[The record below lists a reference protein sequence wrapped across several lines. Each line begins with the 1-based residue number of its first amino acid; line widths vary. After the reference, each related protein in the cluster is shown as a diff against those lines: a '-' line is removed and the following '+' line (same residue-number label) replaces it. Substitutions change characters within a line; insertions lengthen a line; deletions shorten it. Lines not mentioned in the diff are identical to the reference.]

1 MPSKI
6 HTLLLFG
13 PIIITCLSP
22 PRTTAATAVH
32 FHSVDHTLTHHP
44 RRESPPRT
52 TAFDQGDVER
62 QHDYGSRLR
71 PSRTEQSCDF
81 PGTVLLSPRWPCR
94 FPRALAPSIRTTS
107 RSIPVMSR
115 LAASLIIV
123 ALTESFSTTSF
134 SREMNARSPLMPLT
148 CVRIGGKSRSKM
160 NPIQLPRLQ
169 SMPYPSLRAIARQTR
184 PNSVKSGEQSR
195 MTLPRLLHDLTR

>member
-94 FPRALAPSIRTTS
+94 FPRALPPSIRTAS
-107 RSIPVMSR
+107 RSIPAMSR
-115 LAASLIIV
+115 LAASLIIA
-123 ALTESFSTTSF
+123 ALTESFSTTAF
-134 SREMNARSPLMPLT
+134 FREMEARSSLISHMCSHRWQKSLKNESNSITAAAIHAISQPSRNRSTNQTKL
-148 CVRIGGKSRSKM
+148 REIG
-160 NPIQLPRLQ
+160 
-169 SMPYPSLRAIARQTR
+169 RAIT
-184 PNSVKSGEQSR
+184 N
-195 MTLPRLLHDLTR
+195 DLAAAFA

>member
-62 QHDYGSRLR
+62 GPDYGSPFAPIADGAKLR
-71 PSRTEQSCDF
+71 V

-115 LAASLIIV
+115 LAASLIIT
-123 ALTESFSTTSF
+123 ALTESLSTTSW
-134 SREMNARSPLMPLT
+134 SRRD
-148 CVRIGGKSRSKM
+148 GGAIPSHMCSHRWQKSLKNESQFNYRGC
-160 NPIQLPRLQ
+160 RLCHIPAFAQ
-169 SMPYPSLRAIARQTR
+169 SLDKPDQT
-184 PNSVKSGEQSR
+184 P
-195 MTLPRLLHDLTR
+195 